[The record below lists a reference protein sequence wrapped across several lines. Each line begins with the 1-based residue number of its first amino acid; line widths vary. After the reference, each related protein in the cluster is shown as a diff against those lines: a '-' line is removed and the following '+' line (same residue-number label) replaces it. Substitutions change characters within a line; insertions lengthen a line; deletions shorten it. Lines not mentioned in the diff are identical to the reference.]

1 MVKIVERPVLIVALS
16 LALIVPIWS
25 TLPAL
30 AQPTPDMVIQRMD
43 QDGDGKVSQKEFIG
57 RRKPFSFFDR
67 NGDGYATREEIA
79 ASMQEARGLQSPQSS
94 GASGDSGFLQSTQV
108 QNLLAGSHVSHI
120 SPKNQ
125 KANITFNRDGS
136 LSTMSESRQ
145 SGTGKWWIKG
155 PGILCI
161 DTSNIQYSKNFCALL
176 RRNGNQIDHY
186 HPKTRERMPANP
198 WFIESPGPQAH
209 LVPDTVTPN

>member
-1 MVKIVERPVLIVALS
+1 MVNIVERPVLIVALS

-43 QDGDGKVSQKEFIG
+43 QDGDGKVSQKEFMG

-79 ASMQEARGLQSPQSS
+79 ASMQEARGLQSPQNS

-120 SPKNQ
+120 SPKKQ
-125 KANITFNRDGS
+125 TLHSIAMVHS
-136 LSTMSESRQ
+136 VPCQ
-145 SGTGKWWIKG
+145 
-155 PGILCI
+155 
-161 DTSNIQYSKNFCALL
+161 
-176 RRNGNQIDHY
+176 
-186 HPKTRERMPANP
+186 NP
-198 WFIESPGPQAH
+198 DS
-209 LVPDTVTPN
+209 LVPGNGGSKGQAYYVWILATSSTARIFVRY